1 MEYKVSPDIREK
13 EKIVGGHFTMTQ
25 TVFLGLA
32 LISGIGLGLFTYQA
46 TNNIPLAVFVILLGA
61 APFIPFAFVKI
72 EKMGDMEL
80 FFFLKIKAEYRFK
93 QKVFLNLN
101 ENQRKRL
108 VEEANNESIS

>member
-13 EKIVGGHFTMTQ
+13 EKIVGGHFTLTQ

-32 LISGIGLGLFTYQA
+32 LISGVGLGLVTYQ
-46 TNNIPLAVFVILLGA
+46 TLNNLPITFFVIILGA